1 LKYFGNKLISDR
13 ERCSE
18 KVLQHFSHLHSQV
31 EMRFIVQ
38 SATSATEPPRESQKP
53 HSQDDS
59 KDPIKHDKA
68 ISSTGRQLCAS
79 DVLLWLLQLPPNSP
93 YRKYLQKTGRIIGR
107 ISWRLS
113 KQQSWDAATLK
124 TSRVI
129 SIHLPILQRS
139 FSVGSKWALGQWTHT
154 FRVTRI
160 VPDTASIFKLC
171 ATTNLTT
178 IRQVFNAGKA
188 SPFDQTSCGITL
200 LHVSSVHGPFLL
212 HTD

>member
-1 LKYFGNKLISDR
+1 LRCFGNKLTSDR

-18 KVLQHFSHLHSQV
+18 KVLQHFSHLHSRI
-31 EMRFIVQ
+31 ELKFIAQ
-38 SATSATEPPRESQKP
+38 SAISTPEPPRGFQKSHP
-53 HSQDDS
+53 QDKS
-59 KDPIKHDKA
+59 HNSIKHDKT
-68 ISSTGRQLCAS
+68 ISSAGRQLCAS

-107 ISWRLS
+107 ISWRSS
-113 KQQSWDAATLK
+113 KKQSWDAATLK

-139 FSVGSKWALGQWTHT
+139 FSIGSQRALGQWTHT

-160 VPDTASIFKLC
+160 VPDSASIFKLC

-178 IRQVFNAGKA
+178 IGQVFDAGLA
-188 SPFDQTSCGITL
+188 SPFDQTTCGITL
-200 LHVSSVHGPFLL
+200 LHVSIVRGTLL
-212 HTD
+212 LRTD